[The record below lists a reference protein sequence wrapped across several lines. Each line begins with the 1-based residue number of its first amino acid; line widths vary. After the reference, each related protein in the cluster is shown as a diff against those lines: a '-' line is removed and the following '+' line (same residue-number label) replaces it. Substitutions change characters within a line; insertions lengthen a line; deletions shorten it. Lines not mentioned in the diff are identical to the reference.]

1 MVHIISQIRT
11 PKFFTGELTG
21 KIGAWFRR
29 VPRTA
34 GIPICHDVKTIDLT
48 ALILLAEDDPAG
60 TYLLEESDG
69 LLLLWRISNGEP
81 DDAALLAASLWP
93 LLLPPER

>member
-1 MVHIISQIRT
+1 
-11 PKFFTGELTG
+11 
-21 KIGAWFRR
+21 
-29 VPRTA
+29 
-34 GIPICHDVKTIDLT
+34 VKTIDLT

-69 LLLLWRISNGEP
+69 LLLLWRTSEGEP
-81 DDAALLAASLWP
+81 DDAALAAASLWP